1 MGQQENRIWLQKIDV
16 RNVIVN
22 VIVMKSYMLMF
33 MVYVLVLNVYVKTQ
47 RMMARNVY
55 RVNRGV

>member
-16 RNVIVN
+16 RNVIAN
-22 VIVMKSYMLMF
+22 VIATKLYMPMY
-33 MVYVLVLNVYVKTQ
+33 MVCVLVLNVYVKTQ

>member
-33 MVYVLVLNVYVKTQ
+33 MVYVLVMIVFVKIQ
-47 RMMARNVY
+47 KMMERNVY